1 MEKFKGLLCGVGK
14 KKKEKDELPDI
25 EKEKKEGKPDDN
37 CSKPNK
43 DCKDK
48 DQGEDKQASNIFNIN
63 ITAGNLSIAGGI
75 IRENEE
81 HSDSAFESDSK
92 SAVVKDQLLTEVY
105 TPVNETENGLIV
117 TSSQDSGI
125 GSEEVFPTTS
135 KDSVTDIHACKSEIK
150 QIDEIQDL
158 PKNFEN
164 NKLEDSIYEE
174 DKGDEISS
182 INQGMNEDFQ
192 DIQAVAQCSE
202 YTETAPKSSENSLA
216 ETVEEDGSSL
226 SITNYNNVDKL
237 AQFSNVSRRL
247 STPSSLPEGNST
259 SDSQLF
265 GSHGEQENLS
275 GLNVKERSQTIGPGQ
290 SCAATDHIIQDQS
303 SSQSVNS
310 VLSRAANDDTDQATQ
325 EEESRSGEDDVD
337 QDAEVYNTATPSDG
351 RPQNSEQKEESTEK
365 KGVDGAVVSDVINK
379 MSDFG
384 KDSMC
389 KNFDIAMTPESNSE
403 VKKKMGEEIGNTGRI
418 VTEHMANVAI
428 QSFRA

>member
-1 MEKFKGLLCGVGK
+1 MGKFKGLLCGVGK
-14 KKKEKDELPDI
+14 KKKKKDEVPDI
-25 EKEKKEGKPDDN
+25 EKEKEEGKPDDN
-37 CSKPNK
+37 CSNPNK
-43 DCKDK
+43 DCKV
-48 DQGEDKQASNIFNIN
+48 FNIN

-81 HSDSAFESDSK
+81 HSDSAFESGSK
-92 SAVVKDQLLTEVY
+92 SAVVKDQLPVLTEVY

-117 TSSQDSGI
+117 TSSQDSCI

-150 QIDEIQDL
+150 QIDV
-158 PKNFEN
+158 
-164 NKLEDSIYEE
+164 
-174 DKGDEISS
+174 
-182 INQGMNEDFQ
+182 MNEDFQ

-247 STPSSLPEGNST
+247 NTSSLPEGNST

-265 GSHGEQENLS
+265 GSHGGQENLS
-275 GLNVKERSQTIGPGQ
+275 GLNIKERSQTIEPGQ

-351 RPQNSEQKEESTEK
+351 KPQNSEQKDESTEK

>member
-1 MEKFKGLLCGVGK
+1 MGKFKGLLCGVGK
-14 KKKEKDELPDI
+14 KKKKKDEVPDI
-25 EKEKKEGKPDDN
+25 EKEEGKPDDN
-37 CSKPNK
+37 CSNPNK
-43 DCKDK
+43 DCKV
-48 DQGEDKQASNIFNIN
+48 FNIN

-81 HSDSAFESDSK
+81 HSDSAFESGSK

-265 GSHGEQENLS
+265 GSHGGQENLS
-275 GLNVKERSQTIGPGQ
+275 GLNIKERN
-290 SCAATDHIIQDQS
+290 QS

-351 RPQNSEQKEESTEK
+351 KPQNSEQKDESTEK

-428 QSFRA
+428 QSFRGINKLKGDILSKVISCINFFV

>member
-1 MEKFKGLLCGVGK
+1 MGKFKGLLCGVGK
-14 KKKEKDELPDI
+14 KKKKKDEVPDI
-25 EKEKKEGKPDDN
+25 EKEKEEGKPDDN
-37 CSKPNK
+37 CSNPNK
-43 DCKDK
+43 DCKV
-48 DQGEDKQASNIFNIN
+48 FNIN

-81 HSDSAFESDSK
+81 HSDSAFESGSK
-92 SAVVKDQLLTEVY
+92 SAVVKDQLPVLTEVY

-117 TSSQDSGI
+117 TSSQDSCI

-182 INQGMNEDFQ
+182 INQVMNEDFQ

-247 STPSSLPEGNST
+247 NTSSLPEGNST

-265 GSHGEQENLS
+265 GSHGGQENLS
-275 GLNVKERSQTIGPGQ
+275 GLNIKERSQTIEPGQ

-351 RPQNSEQKEESTEK
+351 KPQNSEQKDESTEK